1 MPSLITVRGKKR
13 YRGTVM
19 VRGVRN
25 DQLFPNDSKDSMRAA
40 AEWERKR
47 KQELIEQMATHTESI
62 SIETWFQE
70 YLDDVQDRYSI
81 KTYQEKRGALDRL
94 AKQKGITSDL
104 QIEKVTVSMCRGFL
118 KEQFKNRSGYAA
130 NKDRKNLAV
139 SWDWGRDNIDGWPK
153 LQNPFRQIKKYP
165 EIRSPRYVP
174 PAEHFWKVCDQID
187 GDDPISIQDKTMLT
201 SFLHLA
207 GRRNEIFGL
216 KLKDL
221 DFPNSKVRLW
231 TRKRENGNLEE
242 DWLPMTKELKAVL
255 LKWLETRMSI
265 KGIDPEYVF
274 ICLDK
279 TPFCDQYFGKP
290 FKKRQ
295 HFMKRLCE
303 KAKVKPFGFHAIR
316 HLTATIL
323 YHKGYKV
330 SHIQAVLRH
339 KSAQTTERYL
349 KSLGLEFVR
358 EVLDEGLKGPVEIIP
373 FKKQLPSDG
382 RI

>member
-1 MPSLITVRGKKR
+1 
-13 YRGTVM
+13 
-19 VRGVRN
+19 
-25 DQLFPNDSKDSMRAA
+25 
-40 AEWERKR
+40 
-47 KQELIEQMATHTESI
+47 
-62 SIETWFQE
+62 
-70 YLDDVQDRYSI
+70 
-81 KTYQEKRGALDRL
+81 
-94 AKQKGITSDL
+94 
-104 QIEKVTVSMCRGFL
+104 
-118 KEQFKNRSGYAA
+118 
-130 NKDRKNLAV
+130 
-139 SWDWGRDNIDGWPK
+139 
-153 LQNPFRQIKKYP
+153 
-165 EIRSPRYVP
+165 
-174 PAEHFWKVCDQID
+174 
-187 GDDPISIQDKTMLT
+187 MLT

-216 KLKDL
+216 KLVDL

-231 TRKRENGNLEE
+231 TRKQENGNLEE

-255 LKWLETRMSI
+255 LKWLEIRMGI
-265 KGIDPEYVF
+265 KGIDPKHVF
-274 ICLDK
+274 ICFDK

-358 EVLDEGLKGPVEIIP
+358 EVLDEGLKGPAEIIL
-373 FKKQLPSDG
+373 FKKQLPSDE

>member
-1 MPSLITVRGKKR
+1 
-13 YRGTVM
+13 
-19 VRGVRN
+19 
-25 DQLFPNDSKDSMRAA
+25 
-40 AEWERKR
+40 
-47 KQELIEQMATHTESI
+47 
-62 SIETWFQE
+62 
-70 YLDDVQDRYSI
+70 
-81 KTYQEKRGALDRL
+81 
-94 AKQKGITSDL
+94 
-104 QIEKVTVSMCRGFL
+104 
-118 KEQFKNRSGYAA
+118 
-130 NKDRKNLAV
+130 
-139 SWDWGRDNIDGWPK
+139 
-153 LQNPFRQIKKYP
+153 
-165 EIRSPRYVP
+165 
-174 PAEHFWKVCDQID
+174 
-187 GDDPISIQDKTMLT
+187 MLM

-216 KLKDL
+216 KLTDL
-221 DFPNSKVRLW
+221 DFPNGKIRLW
-231 TRKRENGNLEE
+231 TKKRENGNLEE
-242 DWLPMTKELKAVL
+242 DWLPLTKELKGIL
-255 LKWLETRMSI
+255 LRWLETRMSI
-265 KGIDPEYVF
+265 EGIDSEYVF

-330 SHIQAVLRH
+330 SQIQAVLRH
-339 KSAQTTERYL
+339 KSAQMTERYL

-358 EVLDEGLKGPVEIIP
+358 EVLDEGLKGPTEIIP